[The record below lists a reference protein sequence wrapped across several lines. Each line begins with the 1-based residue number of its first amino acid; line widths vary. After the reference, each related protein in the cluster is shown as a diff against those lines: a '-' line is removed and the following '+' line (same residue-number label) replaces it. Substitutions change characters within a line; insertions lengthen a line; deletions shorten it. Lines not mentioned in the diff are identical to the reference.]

1 MGNGQR
7 DWDGGKVVNQEIEVI
22 HLGSDGD
29 SIYGGSNRD
38 GQRGSRDDLEEEWT
52 KLGDWFVNAC
62 AFSVGKSVGNGL
74 ERHETQ
80 RRTQDNFR
88 ISRLD
93 NGVEGDAI

>member
-7 DWDGGKVVNQEIEVI
+7 NWDGGKVVNQEIEVT
-22 HLGSDGD
+22 HLGSDGGPI
-29 SIYGGSNRD
+29 SCGSNRD

-62 AFSVGKSVGNGL
+62 ASVGKCVGYGS